1 MESLMRICLGL
12 AKILQIAFSEDTYV
26 KCEEV
31 LRNKG
36 SGGGAP
42 VWVWWW
48 VSELSVCSHYTD
60 YTAPTTQTRSRG
72 TLQPGV
78 TI

>member
-1 MESLMRICLGL
+1 M
-12 AKILQIAFSEDTYV
+12 KIDV

-60 YTAPTTQTRSRG
+60 YTAPTTHNRSWG
-72 TLQPGV
+72 DYLVATLTLTYY
-78 TI
+78 TIN